1 MKVAVFGATGLVGGR
16 MLTVL
21 EERNFPVTEL
31 IPIASERSA
40 GKKVTFQ
47 GKEWT
52 VVTPQVGL
60 EMGPQLAIFSAGG
73 QTSLD
78 WAPKFAETGCYVV
91 DNSSAWRMD
100 PTKKLVIPEINADVL
115 TPEDRIIANPN
126 CSTIQMLMALAPIYR
141 TYGIRR
147 IVVSTYQAITGTG
160 MRAVTQMENERNGIM
175 DGPMIYPHVIDRN
188 CIPQCDSFTDNGYTK
203 EEMKLVNET
212 HKIFGD
218 DSILVS
224 PTAIRVP
231 VVGAAGWELYE
242 GRYTPPLPDKVIPE
256 SDEVSWSSDNE
267 EDLYARL
274 DIANQNNAL
283 LLVSIHCNAAESDF
297 ENISGIEVYANPEQ
311 SESMRLAES
320 INQHLSDTDLN
331 VREMK
336 DGSVYH
342 IMVFNND
349 LPVALVETG
358 FLTNSYDLA
367 HLTSPYG
374 QSDVALEVAHGI
386 LDYLGMTYE

>member
-1 MKVAVFGATGLVGGR
+1 M
-16 MLTVL
+16 
-21 EERNFPVTEL
+21 
-31 IPIASERSA
+31 
-40 GKKVTFQ
+40 GKKVIKRKLRVDRLIMLIGVCVIMIAGVIQIFRMMLPAPQPIETEVMEYKPQ
-47 GKEWT
+47 EDRPIVVIDPGHGGYDGGTLSLDGT
-52 VVTPQVGL
+52 VVEKDVNMQIASKL
-60 EMGPQLAIFSAGG
+60 KNILAYYGVEAI
-73 QTSLD
+73 
-78 WAPKFAETGCYVV
+78 
-91 DNSSAWRMD
+91 
-100 PTKKLVIPEINADVL
+100 L
-115 TPEDRIIANPN
+115 TR
-126 CSTIQMLMALAPIYR
+126 
-141 TYGIRR
+141 
-147 IVVSTYQAITGTG
+147 
-160 MRAVTQMENERNGIM
+160 
-175 DGPMIYPHVIDRN
+175 
-188 CIPQCDSFTDNGYTK
+188 
-203 EEMKLVNET
+203 
-212 HKIFGD
+212 
-218 DSILVS
+218 
-224 PTAIRVP
+224 
-231 VVGAAGWELYE
+231 
-242 GRYTPPLPDKVIPE
+242 E